1 MFTAKIEN
9 SNGQVLTLTQKE
21 SDYQVISITGLN
33 PPPAQINTTNI
44 AGIDGAKFNSAKLD
58 TRNIVIMLKLNG
70 DVEGNRLALYQ
81 MFRTKEACRFYY
93 SNGRRDVSIP
103 GYVETVECDLF
114 TNAEIMQVSIICM
127 YPYFRDVHENWIEIS
142 DGATAGFHFPFS
154 INVGSPIPFSIYN
167 IEGETNVENTAEA
180 ETGAII
186 RVDVNEPIRTIE
198 IRNTGNNE
206 FFKLE
211 HDFQRADTILIN
223 THKGEKSITL
233 VRNGVAS
240 NVFTALKLGS
250 TFFQLNV
257 GNNFF
262 TYFANGIQNDERLLV
277 RFIFAAEYRGV

>member
-1 MFTAKIEN
+1 MYTAKIEN
-9 SNGQVLTLTQKE
+9 SNGQMLTLTQNE
-21 SDYQVISITGLN
+21 SDYQIVSITGLN

-44 AGIDGAKFNSAKLD
+44 AGIDGSKFNSAKLD

-81 MFRTKEACRFYY
+81 MFRTKEECRFYY

-127 YPYFRDVHENWIEIS
+127 YPHFRDVHENWIEIS

-167 IEGETNVENTAEA
+167 IDGETNVENTAEA

-186 RVDVNEPIRTIE
+186 RVDVNDPIRTIE

-262 TYFANGIQNDERLLV
+262 TYFANGVQNDEKVLV
-277 RFIFAAEYRGV
+277 RFIFAEAYRGV

>member
-1 MFTAKIEN
+1 MYTAKIEN
-9 SNGQVLTLTQKE
+9 SNGQVLTLTQNE
-21 SDYQVISITGLN
+21 SDYQVVSITGLN
-33 PPPAQINTTNI
+33 PPPAQINMTNI
-44 AGIDGAKFNSAKLD
+44 AGIDGSKFNSAKLD

-81 MFRTKEACRFYY
+81 MFRTKEECRFYY

-167 IEGETNVENTAEA
+167 IDGETNVENTAEA

-186 RVDVNEPIRTIE
+186 RVDVKDPVRTIE

-233 VRNGVAS
+233 VRNGIAS

-262 TYFANGIQNDERLLV
+262 TYFANGVQNDERLLV
-277 RFIFAAEYRGV
+277 RFIFAEEYRGV

>member
-1 MFTAKIEN
+1 MYTAKIEN
-9 SNGQVLTLTQKE
+9 SNGQVLTLTQNE
-21 SDYQVISITGLN
+21 SDYQIVSITGLN

-44 AGIDGAKFNSAKLD
+44 AGIDGSKFNSAKLD
-58 TRNIVIMLKLNG
+58 TRNIVIMIKLNG

-81 MFRTKEACRFYY
+81 MFRTKEECRFYY

-127 YPYFRDVHENWIEIS
+127 YPYFRDMDEKWVEVS
-142 DGATAGFHFPFS
+142 DGAIAGFHFPFS
-154 INVGSPIPFSIYN
+154 INIGAPIPFSIYN
-167 IEGETNVENTAEA
+167 LDGETNVMNTAEA
-180 ETGAII
+180 DTGAVI
-186 RVDVNEPIRTIE
+186 RIDVNAPVRTIE
-198 IRNTGNNE
+198 IRNTGNNK
-206 FFKLE
+206 FFKLD

-257 GNNFF
+257 GDNFF
-262 TYFANGIQNDERLLV
+262 TYFANGVQNDERLLV

>member
-1 MFTAKIEN
+1 MYTAKIEN
-9 SNGQVLTLTQKE
+9 SNGQVLTLTQNE
-21 SDYQVISITGLN
+21 SDYQVVSITGLN
-33 PPPAQINTTNI
+33 PPPSQINTTNI

-81 MFRTKEACRFYY
+81 MFRTKEECRFYY

-127 YPYFRDVHENWIEIS
+127 YPYFRDIHENWIEIS

-167 IEGETNVENTAEA
+167 IDGETNVENTVEA

-186 RVDVNEPIRTIE
+186 RVDVNDPIRTIE

-223 THKGEKSITL
+223 THKGEKSISL
-233 VRNGVAS
+233 VRNGIAS

-262 TYFANGIQNDERLLV
+262 TYFANGVQNDERLLV

>member
-1 MFTAKIEN
+1 MYTAKIEN
-9 SNGQVLTLTQKE
+9 SNGQVLTLTQNE

-44 AGIDGAKFNSAKLD
+44 AGIDGSKFNSAKLD

-81 MFRTKEACRFYY
+81 MFRTKEECRFYY
-93 SNGRRDVSIP
+93 SNGRRDVAIP

-127 YPYFRDVHENWIEIS
+127 YPYFRDIHENWIEIS

-186 RVDVNEPIRTIE
+186 RVDVNDPIRTIE

-262 TYFANGIQNDERLLV
+262 TYFANGVQNDERLLV

>member
-1 MFTAKIEN
+1 MYTAKIEN
-9 SNGQVLTLTQKE
+9 SNGQMLTLTQNE
-21 SDYQVISITGLN
+21 SNYQVISITGLN

-44 AGIDGAKFNSAKLD
+44 AGIDGSKFNSAKLD

-93 SNGRRDVSIP
+93 SNGSRDVSIP

-127 YPYFRDVHENWIEIS
+127 YPYFRDVRENWIEIS

-154 INVGSPIPFSIYN
+154 INIGAPIPFSIYN
-167 IEGETNVENTAEA
+167 IDGETNVENTAEA

-186 RVDVNEPIRTIE
+186 RVDVKDPVRTIE
-198 IRNTGNNE
+198 IRNTGNNK